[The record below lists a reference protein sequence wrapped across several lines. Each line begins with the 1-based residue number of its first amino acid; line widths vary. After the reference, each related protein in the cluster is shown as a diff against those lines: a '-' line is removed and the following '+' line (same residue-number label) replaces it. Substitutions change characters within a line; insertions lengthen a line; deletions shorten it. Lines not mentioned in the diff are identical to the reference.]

1 MSCSVCLLFTG
12 RWVPGDASQLGD
24 VSGIPADNED
34 VAFPVN
40 SCFFDKNRE
49 GEGRMK
55 PKKENQVVYG
65 PQPPPKFMTTRGL
78 IIRGIIFFA
87 AIAGALYLIWQEF
100 SGK

>member
-1 MSCSVCLLFTG
+1 
-12 RWVPGDASQLGD
+12 
-24 VSGIPADNED
+24 
-34 VAFPVN
+34 
-40 SCFFDKNRE
+40 
-49 GEGRMK
+49 MK

-100 SGK
+100 SGR